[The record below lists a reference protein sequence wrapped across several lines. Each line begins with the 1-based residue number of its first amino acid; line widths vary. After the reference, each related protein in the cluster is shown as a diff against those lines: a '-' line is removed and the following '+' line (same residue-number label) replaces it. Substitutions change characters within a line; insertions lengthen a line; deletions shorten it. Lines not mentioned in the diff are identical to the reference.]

1 VSAKPPPQSHA
12 PPNPIGPTRS
22 TEGDE
27 SIEKIPTRFREA
39 ATGDHA
45 DVRGHDDVSVLRANH
60 WGSATFST
68 QEPERWYA
76 TIPPTAALHFP
87 WHDGGGSPLSL
98 SLFLAGRF
106 LLGWGEENRS
116 RGQIYSL
123 GRGRAWPR
131 VRMRTSLGGFTR
143 PSVFCWDSVE
153 GAPRGPCG
161 FCFARQ
167 VRGLLGTNDLASG
180 AHPSATRHVTV
191 RGVLSESLF
200 ARAHLPFSREKK
212 GKRKGG
218 VMGCAGVKCPIGP
231 AGKETAQA
239 HR

>member
-1 VSAKPPPQSHA
+1 MVSRRRRFYPRGGGPTGVGQAATPEPCPH
-12 PPNPIGPTRS
+12 NMIGPTRS

-39 ATGDHA
+39 DTGDHA
-45 DVRGHDDVSVLRANH
+45 DVRGRDDVSVLRANH
-60 WGSATFST
+60 WGSAKFST
-68 QEPERWYA
+68 QETERWYA
-76 TIPPTAALHFP
+76 MVPPTAALHFP
-87 WHDGGGSPLSL
+87 WFDGGGSPFSL

-153 GAPRGPCG
+153 GAP
-161 FCFARQ
+161 
-167 VRGLLGTNDLASG
+167 
-180 AHPSATRHVTV
+180 
-191 RGVLSESLF
+191 
-200 ARAHLPFSREKK
+200 
-212 GKRKGG
+212 
-218 VMGCAGVKCPIGP
+218 
-231 AGKETAQA
+231 
-239 HR
+239 